1 MPKIK
6 KILNS
11 IRNVKGT
18 VTPKMEL
25 QTFFICCFKK
35 GFTLYLIKNLR
46 SKLKNNAGSEKDC
59 NTFLIPKKPIPST

>member
-11 IRNVKGT
+11 IRNVKDT
-18 VTPKMEL
+18 IPPKMEL

-35 GFTLYLIKNLR
+35 GFTLYLTENLR

-59 NTFLIPKKPIPST
+59 NKFFNT